1 MHRSLKMR
9 LKSLPAVILSVSILA
24 LPVLSGCSSVAGNAA
39 GQCAECQTLRGTGLQ
54 VSSYRFEGKAGVR
67 RTGPD
72 GGSASFRFVWTGTSR
87 GSLSFRGVHFTGK
100 SFEISAGTGGTFVGD
115 TDGTVTE
122 FDSEAAL
129 EKRFGVPLRKLSSWA
144 MGNGE
149 GADAKYEGD
158 HLKSLKSGA
167 WQAEFVSYGNF
178 GGLDLPR
185 DITLKGDGSFVK
197 VMISKASFV
206 LEDGSGRGGSAAGE

>member
-1 MHRSLKMR
+1 MR

-100 SFEISAGTGGTFVGD
+100 SFEISAGTGGTFVRD

-122 FDSEAAL
+122 FDSESAL

-149 GADAKYEGD
+149 GADAKYEGE
-158 HLKSLKSGA
+158 HLKSLRSGA

-178 GGLDLPR
+178 RGLELPR
-185 DITLKGDGSFVK
+185 EITLKGNGSFVK

-206 LEDGSGRGGSAAGE
+206 LLDGSERGGSAAGE

>member
-1 MHRSLKMR
+1 MRGVPDAPRHRTSGEL
-9 LKSLPAVILSVSILA
+9 LP
-24 LPVLSGCSSVAGNAA
+24 
-39 GQCAECQTLRGTGLQ
+39 LR
-54 VSSYRFEGKAGVR
+54 
-67 RTGPD
+67 GPD

-100 SFEISAGTGGTFVGD
+100 SFEISAGTGGTFVRD
-115 TDGTVTE
+115 TDGTVKE
-122 FDSEAAL
+122 FDSEEAL
-129 EKRFGVPLRKLSSWA
+129 EKRFGVPLKKLSSWA

-167 WQAEFVSYGNF
+167 WQAEFVSWGNF
-178 GGLDLPR
+178 GGLELPR
-185 DITLKGDGSFVK
+185 EITLKGDGSFVK

-206 LEDGSGRGGSAAGE
+206 LLDGSERGGSAAGE

>member
-1 MHRSLKMR
+1 MR
-9 LKSLPAVILSVSILA
+9 LKSLPRAVLTVSLLA
-24 LPVLSGCSSVAGNAA
+24 LPVFSGCSSVSENAA

-67 RTGPD
+67 KTGPD

-87 GSLSFRGVHFTGK
+87 GSFSFRGVHFTGK
-100 SFEISAGTGGTFVGD
+100 SFEISAGTGGTFVRD
-115 TDGTVTE
+115 TDGTVKE
-122 FDSEAAL
+122 FDSEEAL
-129 EKRFGVPLRKLSSWA
+129 EKRFGVPLKKLSSWA

-149 GADAKYEGD
+149 GADARYDGD

-185 DITLKGDGSFVK
+185 EITLKGDGSFVK
-197 VMISKASFV
+197 VMISSASFV
-206 LEDGSGRGGSAAGE
+206 LEDGTERGGSAAGE